1 MYKKLNKLEIFF
13 DNISSEMY
21 YIYNII
27 SHITVKVKTSGLRLS
42 DFMEFLMRLGNRHT
56 YCVW

>member
-27 SHITVKVKTSGLRLS
+27 LHITVKVKTSGLRLS
-42 DFMEFLMRLGNRHT
+42 EFMEFLMRFGQ
-56 YCVW
+56 